1 MKPQKQLKGKRAV
14 IKLSYKADKLG
25 DPDVMKEV
33 NAFVIGDYACH
44 RPAECDVYY
53 RVSHIPSGQV
63 VLAGIPRFAD
73 AKDLVG
79 RCAALKV
86 RWDGKGMPKS
96 TFLDPLDKERKLTY
110 SSTFNR

>member
-1 MKPQKQLKGKRAV
+1 MTKGIRKIVRLKYKTELGAPDEFKPV
-14 IKLSYKADKLG
+14 KAY
-25 DPDVMKEV
+25 
-33 NAFVIGDYACH
+33 VIGDYACH
-44 RPAECDVYY
+44 KPDEDGASY

-63 VLAGIPRFAD
+63 VLAGIPKFVD

-86 RWDGKGMPKS
+86 HWDGKGMPKQA
-96 TFLDPLDKERKLTY
+96 FLDPLDAQRRLTY